1 MKVLNLGWGIQS
13 FTLAVMVALGELEP
27 IDAAIHA
34 DTTHERSATY
44 VFAEKWTPW
53 LIERGVKIVTVR
65 GNPERLM
72 AVTTNKTDIP
82 AHTLSESRNGGLLT
96 RQCTGTWKIAPI
108 RRWLQKYRHDE
119 HVEQWLGISLDEAE
133 RMKQSDVQYIT
144 HRWPLIEKRMSR
156 NDCINWLQRHDLEVP
171 VKSSCVFCP
180 YHNRS
185 AWWQM
190 KRENGTDWQKA
201 VEVDEAI
208 RKARPPFDLFV
219 HSDRIP
225 LVEIRSPQD
234 NGQMDMFSEEC
245 SGVCFV

>member
-13 FTLAVMVALGELEP
+13 FTLAAMVALGELEP

-44 VFAEKWTPW
+44 SFAEKWTPW
-53 LIERGVKIVTVR
+53 LIERGVNVITVR
-65 GNPERLM
+65 GNPERLL
-72 AVTTNKTDIP
+72 AVTTNRTDIP
-82 AHTLSESRNGGLLT
+82 AHTVSESKNGGLLI

-108 RRWLQKYRHDE
+108 RRWLQTYRREE

-133 RMKQSDVQYIT
+133 RMKPSDVKYIT

-185 AWWQM
+185 AWYDM
-190 KRENGTDWQKA
+190 KRENGADWQKA

-208 RKARPPFDLFV
+208 RKARPPFDLFL

-225 LVEIRSPQD
+225 LIDIRSPQE
-234 NGQMDMFSEEC
+234 NGQLEMFSEEC

>member
-13 FTLAVMVALGELEP
+13 FTLAAMVTLGELEP

-44 VFAEKWTPW
+44 EFAARCTPW
-53 LIERGVKIVTVR
+53 LEAHGVKVVTVR
-65 GNPERLM
+65 DADHNIINPSKM
-72 AVTTNKTDIP
+72 VVIP
-82 AHTLSESRNGGLLT
+82 ARTSSDTGGLMT
-96 RQCTGTWKIAPI
+96 RMCTANWKISPI
-108 RRWLQKYRHDE
+108 RRWLQANRNGE
-119 HVEQWLGISLDEAE
+119 TIEQWLGISLDESE
-133 RMKQSDVQYIT
+133 RMKPSDVKYIT

-180 YHNRS
+180 YHNRKT
-185 AWWQM
+185 WYDM
-190 KRENGTDWQKA
+190 KHENGADWQKA

-208 RKARPPFDLFV
+208 RKARPPFDLFL

-225 LVEIRSPQD
+225 LTDIRSPQE
-234 NGQMDMFSEEC
+234 NGQLEMWSEEC
-245 SGVCFV
+245 TGFCFI